1 MSRPR
6 GRGRPDQGGA
16 DRGSALVEFVGA
28 AVVLLLPLVYLLL
41 TVFALQRAS
50 FGVDEAAREAGRA
63 LTTAGST
70 AAGLQEATYAA
81 QLAMQDQ
88 GFSTPPQVRYTAGG
102 AGCGAAAPSVL
113 PILTPGA
120 SYDVCVSIPVA
131 LPFTGNR
138 LLGSIAPAAITVV
151 GRYRLVVD
159 AFRAAR

>member
-1 MSRPR
+1 MTGPR
-6 GRGRPDQGGA
+6 

-63 LTTAGST
+63 LATAGST
-70 AAGLQEATYAA
+70 AVGLQEAGYAA
-81 QLAMQDQ
+81 QLAMADQ
-88 GFSTPPQVRYTAGG
+88 GFTVTPLVRYTAGG
-102 AGCGAAAPSVL
+102 AGCGAGVPSVL
-113 PILTPGA
+113 PVLTPGA
-120 SYDVCVSIPVA
+120 SYDVCVSVPVA

-138 LLGSIAPAAITVV
+138 LLGRIAPTAITVV

-159 AFRAAR
+159 SFRAAR